1 MNFFTHNLSVDFR
14 KTTLLFIFLLC
25 SIISCSPKPKVETNE
40 IAEPSKPLSRKLE
53 RSILSS
59 SKKYELQIYS
69 SENPGCS
76 DQPSSAYDGDSIKRA
91 MLCEFRIVDM
101 GDKKVKYEVSLS
113 EDKKSVQDI
122 QKCKPDDFILELAY
136 DFIRWDEN
144 DNIVYSGNIRN
155 YGAADSSNNIYSFD
169 WKNCKTELVSSVRRE
184 HCTDSCDF
192 ITYVYYHS
200 QDYVFIYDKKSSSV
214 QIRKMLPG
222 LKKNSSFFKDSP
234 KSDAELF
241 QIDPKKSTELARFM
255 ITGDTGFISEIP
267 NIIIYTADSKIKF
280 NLDSESMISTES
292 RK

>member
-113 EDKKSVQDI
+113 EDKKS
-122 QKCKPDDFILELAY
+122 
-136 DFIRWDEN
+136 
-144 DNIVYSGNIRN
+144 
-155 YGAADSSNNIYSFD
+155 
-169 WKNCKTELVSSVRRE
+169 
-184 HCTDSCDF
+184 
-192 ITYVYYHS
+192 
-200 QDYVFIYDKKSSSV
+200 
-214 QIRKMLPG
+214 
-222 LKKNSSFFKDSP
+222 
-234 KSDAELF
+234 DAELF